1 MTRQDI
7 MKVFPN
13 ATEEQIQNILN
24 SHHSELETEKEKNKN
39 LKSAAKELED
49 ARKELEDLR
58 SKVDESAPDDWK
70 TQLEKLTQANEA
82 AQRQLRDME
91 LKNSLLGKGFG
102 ETDVDAYI
110 KAINE
115 GGDIASV
122 LATMKDNV
130 ISAHDKERMNNTPDP
145 SGTPANGGKEIATSE
160 KLAASLVGDFKT
172 ESQNN
177 VLANYM

>member
-24 SHHSELETEKEKNKN
+24 SHHSELETEKEKNKD
-39 LKSAAKELED
+39 LKNAAKELED
-49 ARKELEDLR
+49 ARKELDDLK
-58 SKVDESAPDDWK
+58 SKVDDSAPEDWK
-70 TQLEKLTQANEA
+70 AQLEKLTQANEA
-82 AQRQLRDME
+82 AQRQIRDME

-122 LATMKDNV
+122 LATMKENV
-130 ISAHDKERMNNTPDP
+130 ISAHDKERMKNTPDP
-145 SGTPANGGKEIATSE
+145 SGSPANGGEEKDTSE
-160 KLAASLVGDFKT
+160 KLAASLVGDFKS